1 MKVTKIFRLDSL
13 WAFPSI
19 ETHLNF
25 ILFQIE
31 DFVKF
36 EVRVLREPAG
46 PSLLFPIRYPF
57 TGKLVGLKKV
67 SLDPESGRIF
77 EENLP
82 KEKDLASLQVA
93 EGEIP

>member
-25 ILFQIE
+25 FFQIE

-93 EGEIP
+93 EGETP

>member
-1 MKVTKIFRLDSL
+1 MTLSLNRDSL
-13 WAFPSI
+13 
-19 ETHLNF
+19 NF
-25 ILFQIE
+25 YFFQIE

-93 EGEIP
+93 EGETP